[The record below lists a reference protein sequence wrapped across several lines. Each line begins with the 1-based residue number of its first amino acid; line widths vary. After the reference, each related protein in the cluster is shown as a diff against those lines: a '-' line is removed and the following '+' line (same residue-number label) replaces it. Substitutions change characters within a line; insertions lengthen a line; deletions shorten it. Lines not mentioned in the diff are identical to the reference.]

1 MVISETIFSA
11 VFNILSIYIGFR
23 IIRIFLSRKD
33 VPVFMQILTY
43 ALVWGVNWTVY
54 YVFNDA
60 VLTITSLMGGM
71 FIATIL
77 LYEGSLVRKILAVV
91 SAMALG
97 MASEN
102 IIWIVFGELST
113 FQINAA
119 LGSLFSACFELLI
132 VIVLERCFKINKKDI
147 ISLRSYFNIII
158 VIAGSIILGEILV
171 KLSGDDQT
179 LAMFGLSIICLSDVS
194 TYYIYD
200 KINEVYLQKLER
212 KAIKQRIEMY
222 ENQLEIMQQSQ
233 RNIRSLRHDI
243 KNHLILLQTYIA
255 SQEYDKALQYIESIN
270 EYMVVSGQFIHTG
283 NQEIDAILN
292 YMIGKAQSKGCKVE
306 TQIQVP
312 NECFI
317 SKMDLNVLLS
327 NLLDNALEALERV
340 EQRYL
345 YISMKYQKGV
355 FAMCIKNSYDG
366 TLIKKGKKYIT
377 RKNDIENHG
386 IGLQNVNEVIEKYN
400 GEQIIETINGLYIIT
415 ILLYVEAVH

>member
-119 LGSLFSACFELLI
+119 LGSLFSECFELLI